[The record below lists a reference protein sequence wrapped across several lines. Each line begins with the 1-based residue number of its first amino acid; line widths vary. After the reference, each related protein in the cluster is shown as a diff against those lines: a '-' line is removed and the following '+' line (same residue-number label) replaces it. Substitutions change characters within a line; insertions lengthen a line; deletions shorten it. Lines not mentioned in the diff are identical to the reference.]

1 MGIIVYQ
8 QPAASALLCGDQT
21 RRPTGA
27 SRESEGPAGA
37 QWIVLG
43 RVLGAV
49 EKPVAERTEGSST
62 MGSSSYSA
70 PNSCCNRFSL
80 SEVCCSFFFSIELSA
95 FNEAT

>member
-1 MGIIVYQ
+1 
-8 QPAASALLCGDQT
+8 
-21 RRPTGA
+21 
-27 SRESEGPAGA
+27 
-37 QWIVLG
+37 
-43 RVLGAV
+43 
-49 EKPVAERTEGSST
+49 